1 MLVAIGHHRPPAV
14 PPSAPDDV
22 DLGGEEGVGR
32 THNRSDVEVVTEVLD
47 RHVEGVTTLVEVGDD
62 GLEAPV
68 AVLVDDVAPVTVQEQ
83 VGIQTWVCR
92 PRLRVRADADRH
104 LFTRGCVVD
113 HARDPN
119 RYRASVK
126 RAIVNLV
133 RGGLMGIAEVIPGV
147 SGGTVALIVGVYRT
161 LINAIADAV
170 LALRQLVG
178 LAGGRPSARR
188 FAGTL
193 RSLPWTLLV
202 PLVIGMG
209 IAVVL
214 GAKFIE
220 PLLETNPI
228 QMRALFFGLVLA
240 GVYVPAHMVIRAGGP
255 WRTVDYV
262 VALVFAAV
270 LFVLVGL
277 PPATINDP
285 SPLVV
290 FLAAAVAIC
299 ALVLPGV
306 SGSFLLLTLGMYET
320 TIQAVNE
327 RNVAYLAV
335 FALGAIVGLAV
346 FVSVLK
352 WLLAHRTRITL
363 VIITGLMVGS
373 LRALWPWEDDD
384 RGLQAPNEAVLSA
397 ILFFA
402 IGIAV
407 VVGLMMA
414 ERRLGVS
421 EEQEDAALTKG

>member
-1 MLVAIGHHRPPAV
+1 M
-14 PPSAPDDV
+14 
-22 DLGGEEGVGR
+22 
-32 THNRSDVEVVTEVLD
+32 
-47 RHVEGVTTLVEVGDD
+47 
-62 GLEAPV
+62 
-68 AVLVDDVAPVTVQEQ
+68 
-83 VGIQTWVCR
+83 
-92 PRLRVRADADRH
+92 
-104 LFTRGCVVD
+104 
-113 HARDPN
+113 
-119 RYRASVK
+119 K

-178 LAGGRPSARR
+178 LAGGRPSARS

-255 WRTVDYV
+255 WRTVDFV

>member
-1 MLVAIGHHRPPAV
+1 M
-14 PPSAPDDV
+14 
-22 DLGGEEGVGR
+22 
-32 THNRSDVEVVTEVLD
+32 
-47 RHVEGVTTLVEVGDD
+47 
-62 GLEAPV
+62 
-68 AVLVDDVAPVTVQEQ
+68 
-83 VGIQTWVCR
+83 
-92 PRLRVRADADRH
+92 
-104 LFTRGCVVD
+104 
-113 HARDPN
+113 
-119 RYRASVK
+119 K

>member
-1 MLVAIGHHRPPAV
+1 
-14 PPSAPDDV
+14 
-22 DLGGEEGVGR
+22 
-32 THNRSDVEVVTEVLD
+32 
-47 RHVEGVTTLVEVGDD
+47 
-62 GLEAPV
+62 
-68 AVLVDDVAPVTVQEQ
+68 
-83 VGIQTWVCR
+83 
-92 PRLRVRADADRH
+92 
-104 LFTRGCVVD
+104 
-113 HARDPN
+113 
-119 RYRASVK
+119 VK
-126 RAIVNLV
+126 RTIVNLV
-133 RGGLMGIAEVIPGV
+133 RGGLMGVAEVIPGV

-178 LAGGRPSARR
+178 LAEGGPSAKR

-193 RSLPWTLLV
+193 RSLPWTLLI

-209 IAVVL
+209 IALVL
-214 GAKFIE
+214 GARFIE

-228 QMRALFFGLVLA
+228 QMRSLFFGLVLA

-262 VALVFAAV
+262 VALVFAV
-270 LFVLVGL
+270 ILFVLVGL

-290 FLAAAVAIC
+290 FLSAAVAIC

-320 TIQAVNE
+320 TIEAVND
-327 RNVAYLAV
+327 RDVGYLAV
-335 FALGAIVGLAV
+335 FALGALVGLAL

-397 ILFFA
+397 VLFFA
-402 IGIAV
+402 IGVAV
-407 VVGLMMA
+407 VVGLMLA

-421 EEQEDAALTKG
+421 EEQEDAALPAG